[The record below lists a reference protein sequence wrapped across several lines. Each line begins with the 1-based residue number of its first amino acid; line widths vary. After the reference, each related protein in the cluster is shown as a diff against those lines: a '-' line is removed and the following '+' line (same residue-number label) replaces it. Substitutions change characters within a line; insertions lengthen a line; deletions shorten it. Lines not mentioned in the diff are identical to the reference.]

1 MKIVF
6 WLRLAA
12 LAFVPLA
19 YGQPVDYPNRPVKF
33 IVPFSAGAGADII
46 ARCAAKQLQD
56 QLGQPFV
63 VDNRG
68 GANGL
73 IGIAAAK
80 NSPADGYTLLFGSS
94 GTMTIN
100 PIFIKDLGYDGVKDF
115 KPVAGI
121 TRTHAVWLVS
131 RGSKISSVADL
142 VNVAKAN
149 PGKVNVGTYTSS
161 YALLMEWF
169 NRTAG
174 VKLSNVPYKAAG
186 QTQIDLLGGRI
197 DVMIMDISAAAPL
210 LQDGKVRAIATV
222 GSERPDAFKEV
233 PTFAESGYP
242 GYVNYLW
249 NGIYVRADT
258 PTPIVNKLADAMRR
272 VWASS
277 AFAEFSRTSG
287 LEPLALGPDEMS
299 KFHLSDLEKLRSV
312 ADVAGIKPE

>member
-1 MKIVF
+1 MKIVD
-6 WLRLAA
+6 WLRLAV

-19 YGQPVDYPNRPVKF
+19 YGQPVDYPNRPVKV
-33 IVPFSAGAGADII
+33 IVPFAAGAGADII
-46 ARCAAKQLQD
+46 ARFAAKQLQD

-68 GANGL
+68 GANGA

-80 NSPADGYTLLFGSS
+80 NSPSDGYTLLFGSS

-121 TRTHAVWLVS
+121 TRTHAVWLVP
-131 RGSKISSVADL
+131 RGSKINSVADL
-142 VNVAKAN
+142 VSAAKAN

-169 NRTAG
+169 NRIAG
-174 VKLSNVPYKAAG
+174 LKLANVPYKAAG
-186 QTQIDLLGGRI
+186 QAQVDLLGGRL
-197 DVMIMDISAAAPL
+197 DVMIMDISAAVPL
-210 LQDGKVRAIATV
+210 LQDGKVRALATV
-222 GSERPDAFKEV
+222 GGERPESYKDM

-242 GYVNYLW
+242 AYVNYLW
-249 NGIYVRADT
+249 NGIYVRSDT
-258 PTPIVNKLADAMRR
+258 PAPIVNKIADAMQR

-277 AFAEFSRTSG
+277 AFAEFSRANG
-287 LEPLALGPDEMS
+287 LEALSLGPDAMR
-299 KFHLSDLEKLRSV
+299 KYHLADLEKLRGV
-312 ADVAGIKPE
+312 AEAAGIKPE